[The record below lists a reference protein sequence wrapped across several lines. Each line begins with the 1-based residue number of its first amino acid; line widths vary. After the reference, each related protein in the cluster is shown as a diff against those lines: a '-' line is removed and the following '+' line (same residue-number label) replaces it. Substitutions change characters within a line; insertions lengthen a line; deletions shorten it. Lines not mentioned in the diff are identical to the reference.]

1 MCFIGVEVEQE
12 TSVPPP
18 KKNPGSAPELAFSN
32 WFRSCASWGF
42 SLREL
47 SIASEPSKFPECK
60 QMINE
65 AWVVSNHLFIFH
77 WGHEWVL
84 KWWIHKIFLCY
95 ATLLCQQSFCQFAK
109 GGAKVLTHGYVGLN
123 NVFFGLK
130 GIKKHWTWQYSACWR
145 MA

>member
-77 WGHEWVL
+77 WGHEWVSDESTRYFCVML
-84 KWWIHKIFLCY
+84 LYYVNKVSVNSQKEVQKYWHMDMLGSKIF
-95 ATLLCQQSFCQFAK
+95 
-109 GGAKVLTHGYVGLN
+109 
-123 NVFFGLK
+123 FFGPK
-130 GIKKHWTWQYSACWR
+130 GIKKHWTWQYSTCWR